1 MFHRELGVAHLVDL
15 DHERDSSLGG
25 AKGEGLAGVL
35 VGDGVEVLEV
45 VIGTALDHAAARS
58 GQQGSWHRS
67 GLQGDRMILTCTAM
81 CRTVFETEGT
91 SMAAPQQS
99 RIEARVSAR
108 QKRLF
113 ERAAAIEGV
122 TLTDFAISSMQR
134 AATSVL
140 QEHTRIELSE
150 RNQRTFVEA
159 LRNPPEP
166 NEALREA
173 ARAYSKMK

>member
-1 MFHRELGVAHLVDL
+1 
-15 DHERDSSLGG
+15 
-25 AKGEGLAGVL
+25 
-35 VGDGVEVLEV
+35 
-45 VIGTALDHAAARS
+45 
-58 GQQGSWHRS
+58 
-67 GLQGDRMILTCTAM
+67 
-81 CRTVFETEGT
+81 VFEAEGT

-99 RIEARVSAR
+99 RIEARVSPR

-166 NEALREA
+166 NEALRA
-173 ARAYSKMK
+173 AAKAYSKMK